1 MKEQQENG
9 LEDVEDVSPV
19 LRKSYFVLRKSY
31 LVNRERMWR
40 MERMYSPRAPQPSTV
55 NRQPS
60 PVSRLPS
67 NFPILAFKNKSEDGS
82 NIRYRRDL

>member
-40 MERMYSPRAPQPSTV
+40 MKLFCPT
-55 NRQPS
+55 
-60 PVSRLPS
+60 S
-67 NFPILAFKNKSEDGS
+67 NS
-82 NIRYRRDL
+82 